1 MDTPHASSRV
11 ARRRASDAI
20 IAAIACTAVVCFY
33 SGAVQF
39 AFSSGI
45 VAIPTTYFIAPF
57 VAAAVAVALWRHPV
71 KDGMGWVLA
80 GWAGLYILIS
90 VVGVLYSNDPQQSN
104 DMLRHRMLCVAFLF
118 AMRALC
124 GSHAGFV
131 WSVRAVALVELASI
145 GLNVYEWFSPLAFS
159 SVYGRAA
166 GLYQNPNISGAA
178 LVLGML
184 IGLAA
189 VPRKWRELYVF
200 AAVVGVILTVSRGA
214 LVGLLVAGLCL
225 LFGGAISRRR
235 LIVALAAGCL
245 LIAAGLQH
253 WRSAGGVEL
262 LDNDPELF
270 SRLSVGGSV
279 GDGNT
284 ESRLSF
290 AAAGLTQFTA
300 HPFAGAGLGA
310 THWDEGVGTHN
321 VYVMHLAEHG
331 VLGILIVP
339 ALLLLLAHRTWTLGG
354 NPVVA
359 GCAAFVASWG
369 FFSHNLLDE
378 FHLLLILAIV
388 LAPHPV
394 VQRAWTTTAAVRLS
408 RAPVNAGA
416 TA

>member
-1 MDTPHASSRV
+1 MHTPHASSRA

-20 IAAIACTAVVCFY
+20 VAAIACTAVVCFF
-33 SGAVQF
+33 SGLVQF

-45 VAIPTTYFIAPF
+45 VASPTTYFIAPF
-57 VAAAVAVALWRHPV
+57 LAVAVALALWREPM

-80 GWAGLYILIS
+80 GWAALYILIS
-90 VVGVLYSNDPQQSN
+90 VGGVLNANDPQQSN

-118 AMRALC
+118 AMRAVC

-131 WSVRAVALVELASI
+131 WSLRAVALVELASI
-145 GLNVYEWFSPLAFS
+145 GLNVYEWFSPMAFS

-166 GLYQNPNISGAA
+166 GLYQNPNISGGA

-184 IGLAA
+184 VGLAA
-189 VPRKWRELYVF
+189 VPRKWREVYVL

-214 LVGLLVAGLCL
+214 LIGLLVAGLCL
-225 LFGGAISRRR
+225 PFGGALNRRR
-235 LIVALAAGCL
+235 LVVALAAGCL
-245 LIAAGLQH
+245 MIAAGLQH
-253 WRSAGGVEL
+253 WRSTGGVEL

-279 GDGNT
+279 GDENT

-290 AAAGLTQFTA
+290 AAAGLTQFTT

-310 THWDEGVGTHN
+310 THSDDGVGTHN
-321 VYVMHLAEHG
+321 IYVMHLAEHG
-331 VLGILIVP
+331 VLGIVIVP
-339 ALLLLLAHRTWTLGG
+339 VLLLLLAHRTWTLGG

-359 GCAAFVASWG
+359 ACAAFVTSWG

-388 LAPHPV
+388 LAPYPV
-394 VQRAWTTTAAVRLS
+394 VQRVWTTAAVRFS
-408 RAPVNAGA
+408 RAPVDAGA